1 MTESDGRMKRLF
13 VEEDLYNDKSVG
25 LSAAQTHY
33 LNHVLRLSVGDRVA
47 LFNGRH
53 GEWICRI
60 ETIARSSGSVE
71 IEQRVRAQENEP
83 DLWLLFAPIKR
94 TRLDFLVQ
102 KSVELGVSRFLP
114 VTTERTEVRRLNLK
128 RHRANEIE
136 AAEQCER
143 LTLPLFSEP
152 LTLGDALIQ
161 FPSDR
166 TLAICTE
173 RSSASA
179 LDNVLRA
186 PEAKNQ
192 HWAILCGPEGGFT
205 EWELDA
211 LVKLPFIRFVSLGPR
226 ILRAE
231 TAALSAVSCWQAALG
246 DWRRR
251 PPKRDLAQPGDAK

>member
-1 MTESDGRMKRLF
+1 MTATGGTMRRLF
-13 VEEDLYNDKSVG
+13 VEEDLDNAKSVG
-25 LSAAQTHY
+25 LNAAQARY
-33 LNHVLRLSVGDRVA
+33 LNHVLRLSVGARVA

-60 ETIARSSGSVE
+60 ETIARRSGSVE
-71 IEQRVRAQENEP
+71 IEQRVRAQADEP

-94 TRLDFLVQ
+94 TQLDFLVQ
-102 KSVELGVSRFLP
+102 KAVELGISRFLP
-114 VTTERTEVRRLNLK
+114 VTTERTEVRRFNLK
-128 RHRANEIE
+128 RHRANVIE

-143 LTLPLFSEP
+143 LTLPVFSEP
-152 LTLGDALIQ
+152 LSLDDALIQ

-166 TLAICTE
+166 ILAICTE
-173 RSSASA
+173 RSNASP
-179 LDNVLRA
+179 LDDVLRA
-186 PEAKNQ
+186 PEAKNR

-205 EWELDA
+205 ERELDA

-231 TAALSAVSCWQAALG
+231 TAALSAVTCWQAAVG

-251 PPKRDLAQPGDAK
+251 PPERDFT